1 LVFIVKEFMPQVIL
15 TESQLEIIKSVMV
28 LEKTSDA
35 KTLNEDNWKNDV
47 LSLVGIVDPTGIADL
62 INAISYYRQGDNLYA
77 FLSLISVVPYI
88 GDALGKSV
96 MGAMKV
102 GGKTPQLMRAVSK
115 AVDAGDTV
123 KAQKYLNQ
131 IAKSEGALG
140 TFARKGREW
149 APKVDEFIDRIP
161 GGAITRGFKNTI
173 KEWVRL
179 FRGVGTE
186 AASLAKRL
194 PTKSAKQ
201 QQELIQGLE
210 SLVKREKFLD
220 PTILNKP
227 NFLQRFFYGGGLGA
241 GRVSDL
247 WRKGNMKIRVL
258 MGKTKFYLGFLDY
271 LGVANFVGPDELEEM
286 VGGEDELLAKMEK
299 YEKTP
304 EAQTYLQEDFPKV
317 SDEVKDD
324 GNEMSLG
331 TQKMDMM
338 GMFMNTL
345 IKGPMTA

>member
-1 LVFIVKEFMPQVIL
+1 MPQVIL

-102 GGKTPQLMRAVSK
+102 GGKTPQLMRMVSK
-115 AVDAGDTV
+115 AIDAGDTV
-123 KAQKYLNQ
+123 TAQKYLNQ
-131 IAKSEGALG
+131 IAKSEGSLG
-140 TFARKGREW
+140 TLARKGREW
-149 APKVDEFIDRIP
+149 APRLDEFIDRLP

-194 PTKSAKQ
+194 PTKSFKER
-201 QQELIQGLE
+201 QELVQGLE
-210 SLVKREKFLD
+210 ALVKRQKFLD

-227 NFLQRFFYGGGLGA
+227 NLLQRVLYGGGAGF

-247 WRKGNMKIRVL
+247 WRNGNMKIRVL

-271 LGVANFVGPDELEEM
+271 LGVANFVGPDELATM
-286 VGGEDELLAKMEK
+286 IGGEDELLTNMEK

-304 EAQTYLQEDFPKV
+304 EAQKYLQEDFPKIDEMNKD
-317 SDEVKDD
+317 SDKEL
-324 GNEMSLG
+324 SLG
-331 TQKMDMM
+331 SQNMDMV
-338 GMFMNTL
+338 GMLMNTL

>member
-1 LVFIVKEFMPQVIL
+1 MPQVVL
-15 TESQLEIIKSVMV
+15 TESQLELLKNVSR
-28 LEKTSDA
+28 LEKISNP
-35 KTLNEDNWKNDV
+35 KQINEDNWKNDV
-47 LSLVGIVDPTGIADL
+47 LSVVGIFDPTGIADF
-62 INAISYYRQGDNLYA
+62 INAISYYRQGDNLFA
-77 FLSLISVVPYI
+77 VLSLISAVPYI
-88 GDALGKSV
+88 GDAFGKSI

-102 GGKTPQLMRAVSK
+102 GGKTPELMRMVSK
-115 AVDAGDTV
+115 AVDAGDMV

-131 IAKSEGALG
+131 VAKSEGALG
-140 TFARKGREW
+140 TLARKGRDW
-149 APKVDEFIDRIP
+149 APKLDDLVDKIP
-161 GGAITRGFKNTI
+161 GGVITRGFKNTVR
-173 KEWVRL
+173 EWVRL

-194 PTKSAKQ
+194 PTKSVKQ
-201 QQELIQGLE
+201 QKELVQGLE
-210 SLVKREKFLD
+210 ALVKREKFLD

-227 NFLQRFFYGGGLGA
+227 NLLQRVLYGGGLGV

-271 LGVANFVGPDELEEM
+271 LGVANFVGPDELEKI

-304 EAQTYLQEDFPKV
+304 EAQTYLQEDFPKTDNEAKD
-317 SDEVKDD
+317 SDKDL
-324 GNEMSLG
+324 SLG
-331 TQKMDMM
+331 SQKMDVM